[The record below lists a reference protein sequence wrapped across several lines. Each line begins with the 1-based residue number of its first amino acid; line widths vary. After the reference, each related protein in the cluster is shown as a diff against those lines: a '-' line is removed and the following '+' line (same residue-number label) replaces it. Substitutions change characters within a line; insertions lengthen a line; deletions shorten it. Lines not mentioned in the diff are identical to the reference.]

1 MVISR
6 ILSVI
11 HCYNI
16 IIIIY
21 IKVLKVIRII
31 KERTRDI
38 RMGVE
43 FGYYLYQPT
52 LYEIV

>member
-11 HCYNI
+11 HCYN

-43 FGYYLYQPT
+43 FGYYPYQST